1 MLLSTF
7 FTYIFWSALNSI
19 HKGTL
24 CRPPEFSCCSAFSF
38 MVLSPVNSK
47 CLVLLLFIRYVMS
60 DSLKSQGLQHTRL
73 LCPPLSPG
81 VCSNSRPLSLWCYLT
96 ISSSVALFSFCLSSF
111 QASRYFP
118 MSPLFIS
125 GGQSIGVSVS
135 VLPMNIQGWFPLW
148 LNDLNSLQYKGLSR
162 IFSSKIQ
169 FSLVQLSS
177 VSQSCLT
184 LCNPMDCSTPGLP
197 VHHQLSEFTQTHA
210 HWSSDAIQ
218 PSYTLP
224 SPSPPALN
232 LSQHQGLFQRVSSLH
247 QVTKVLEFQLQPS
260 VLPKNILDWFPLRL
274 TSLISLQSKELSRVF
289 SSTNLKAPILRH
301 SSFFRVQLSHP

>member
-1 MLLSTF
+1 MRLFSTPWTAASQASLS
-7 FTYIFWSALNSI
+7 S
-19 HKGTL
+19 
-24 CRPPEFSCCSAFSF
+24 
-38 MVLSPVNSK
+38 
-47 CLVLLLFIRYVMS
+47 
-60 DSLKSQGLQHTRL
+60 
-73 LCPPLSPG
+73 
-81 VCSNSRPLSLWCYLT
+81 T
-96 ISSSVALFSFCLSSF
+96 ISWSFLKFMSIESVMLSNHLIPFSFCFQSFSS
-111 QASRYFP
+111 SRSFP
-118 MSPLFIS
+118 MSWLFTS
-125 GGQSIGVSVS
+125 GGQSIGASAS

-232 LSQHQGLFQRVSSLH
+232 LSQHQGLFQWVNSSH
-247 QVTKVLEFQLQPS
+247 QMAKVLEFQHQHPS
-260 VLPKNILDWFPLRL
+260 FQWTLRTDL
-274 TSLISLQSKELSRVF
+274 L
-289 SSTNLKAPILRH
+289 
-301 SSFFRVQLSHP
+301 